1 MTYSNVSSL
10 FDYHWRASL
19 RPKAQTAM
27 RGLSQRLLPRGTTV
41 ELNRDAYVQPGPL
54 ERAQTWEIL
63 ARVGAVTVEEIREF
77 ERYDA
82 TPTTSPQLTS
92 GVLQ

>member
-1 MTYSNVSSL
+1 M
-10 FDYHWRASL
+10 RA
-19 RPKAQTAM
+19 
-27 RGLSQRLLPRGTTV
+27 LSQRLLPGGTTV

-63 ARVGAVTVEEIREF
+63 IRIGVLTPEQVSEF
-77 ERYDA
+77 ERFSVA
-82 TPTTSPQLTS
+82 APTPALTS